1 MPRQGYLKRCPQQEG
16 NSVTLIVVQ
25 QTRRMRRPET
35 RRMRQPETIIHMQGD
50 WEIRLE
56 FKLLLH
62 LLFSSFILSLFSFSF
77 VNLNETHR
85 LAIIDGI
92 QPVQNC
98 CLSRLIANLSR
109 QNLSSERTVFTLL
122 QQLEVLVYPVS
133 SFLSYHSDLLGLQ
146 TGQKHCS
153 SLPLF
158 TPPNAHPVETL
169 CQ

>member
-25 QTRRMRRPET
+25 QT

-62 LLFSSFILSLFSFSF
+62 LLFSSFILLLFSFSF

-92 QPVQNC
+92 QPVKNC
-98 CLSRLIANLSR
+98 CLRRLIANLSR
-109 QNLSSERTVFTLL
+109 QNLSSDLTVFIVFQQCLL
-122 QQLEVLVYPVS
+122 LYNSKKYPVLVTGGNLPCLVFES
-133 SFLSYHSDLLGLQ
+133 SNTFLTY
-146 TGQKHCS
+146 T
-153 SLPLF
+153 
-158 TPPNAHPVETL
+158 
-169 CQ
+169 